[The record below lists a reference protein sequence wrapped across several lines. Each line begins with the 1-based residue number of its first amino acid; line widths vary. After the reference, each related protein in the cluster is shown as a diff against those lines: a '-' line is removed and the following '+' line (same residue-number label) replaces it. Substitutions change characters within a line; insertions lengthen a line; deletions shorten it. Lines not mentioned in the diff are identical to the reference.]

1 MQGSRESIQ
10 HSIDDLPVHRRAW
23 LTWKLYRDPRVS
35 PGLKRAITVGAFAYV
50 VSPIDVLP
58 DLLLGVGQIDDVGVL
73 VGLVFLL
80 SNLLVKFA
88 PSDVLASYLDG
99 TSGSVRPEDAG
110 PRRKTDSEGDID
122 VPFQVR

>member
-1 MQGSRESIQ
+1 MTRSREVIQ
-10 HSIDDLPVHRRAW
+10 HSIDDLPLHRRAW
-23 LTWKLYRDPRVS
+23 LTWRLYRDPRVS

-58 DLLLGVGQIDDVGVL
+58 DLLLGIGQVDDLGIL

-88 PSDVLASYLDG
+88 PEDVLSSYLDG
-99 TSGSVRPEDAG
+99 TYRDTRGEATEARQPTDDDA
-110 PRRKTDSEGDID
+110 DID
-122 VPFQVR
+122 VPFRVR